1 MKLLTP
7 AQMQEVDKRAVS
19 CYQIPSVLL
28 MEHAAL
34 KLYEYLILEEIEE
47 ILILCGPG
55 NNGGDGLALARLV
68 KSLSAKKVEV
78 ILVANPHQLSED
90 GRTYY
95 VICKALGV
103 SITQMDEDNKEL
115 ILEKIRNTK
124 FIVDALFGTG
134 IKRPIEGSYK
144 KVIEA
149 ANDSNAQIVS
159 VDIPSGIDGYTGKV
173 QGVAIKADVTITFMA
188 PKIGLFLYPG
198 IVHAGQVKV
207 VDIGIPKQLIQEV
220 ESDIDTIETK
230 DMKQLLPH
238 RPVRSNKGT
247 FGKVLVIGGQLGM
260 SGAICLTSLAAY
272 KVGCGT
278 VTTMVPRCIMEII
291 GQKLTEAMTIGMAD
305 EAGHFHKQ
313 ASKDL
318 PQILEGYDVV
328 AIGPGMGR
336 TKETLFMLEAVLK
349 SNKPCVIDADALFF
363 VAQLKDLIRSR
374 TAPTIMT
381 PHPGE
386 MARILNKTIQQILE
400 DPLSI
405 LEEFVNTFHAYGILK
420 IEKTVIADRDK
431 HIYINRYGNSG
442 LAKGGSGDTLTGIIT
457 GVLAQHMLPIEAM
470 QLGVYLQTKAADL
483 AKEALSEYSYLA
495 SDTIHYL
502 GKVFLELMAE

>member
-7 AQMQEVDKRAVS
+7 VQMQQVDKKAIS

-28 MEHAAL
+28 MEHAAMRI
-34 KLYEYLILEEIEE
+34 YEYLMLEEEEE

-55 NNGGDGLALARLV
+55 NNGGDGLALARLIE
-68 KSLSAKKVEV
+68 SLSLKKVEV
-78 ILVANPHQLSED
+78 ILLAEPHQLSED

-95 VICKALGV
+95 AICNALGI
-103 SITQMDEDNKEL
+103 SITLMDECNKKSV
-115 ILEKIRNTK
+115 LEKIKNTK
-124 FIVDALFGTG
+124 LIVDALFGTG

-144 KVIEA
+144 EVIEA
-149 ANDSNAQIVS
+149 ANDSYAQIVS
-159 VDIPSGIDGYTGKV
+159 VDIPSGIDGCTGKV
-173 QGVAIKADVTITFMA
+173 QGVAIRADVTITFMA

-198 IVHAGQVKV
+198 IMYTGKVKV
-207 VDIGIPKQLIQEV
+207 VDIGIPKQLIEEV
-220 ESDIDTIETK
+220 ESRINTIDTEEMRK
-230 DMKQLLPH
+230 LLPY
-238 RPVRSNKGT
+238 RPIRSNKGT

-278 VTTMVPRCIMEII
+278 VTTMVPRCIMEIMQ
-291 GQKLTEAMTIGMAD
+291 QKLTEVMTIGMAD
-305 EAGHFHKQ
+305 EAGHFHQQ

-318 PQILEGYDVV
+318 PQILENYDVI

-336 TKETLFMLEAVLK
+336 TQETLFMLEAVLK
-349 SNKPCVIDADALFF
+349 SDKPCVIDADALFF
-363 VAQLKDLIRSR
+363 VAQLKDLIRMR

-386 MARILNKTIQQILE
+386 MARMLNKTIQEVLE
-400 DPLSI
+400 DPLNI

-420 IEKTVIADRDK
+420 IEKTVIADKDK
-431 HIYINRYGNSG
+431 HIYINRHGNSG

-457 GVLAQHMLPIEAM
+457 GLLAQRMMPIEAT

-483 AKEALSEYSYLA
+483 AKEVLSEYSYLA

-502 GKVFLELMAE
+502 GKAFLELIGK